1 MIHYFLWLY
10 VHCDIKPRE
19 LQTSQI
25 IASVLFFFLQFV
37 QYLSLSR
44 CLTTILWLTDY
55 LIWRESVR
63 EKIVKNKSEE
73 KNDYFFVPVAIHRAL
88 CLLSHLVWQSSEG
101 DSIIVILISWMKK
114 WRHERMS
121 TLSQLTAPG
130 EPGFEPLQPDSKACT
145 SPLH

>member
-1 MIHYFLWLY
+1 M
-10 VHCDIKPRE
+10 
-19 LQTSQI
+19 T
-25 IASVLFFFLQFV
+25 
-37 QYLSLSR
+37 
-44 CLTTILWLTDY
+44 
-55 LIWRESVR
+55 
-63 EKIVKNKSEE
+63 
-73 KNDYFFVPVAIHRAL
+73 FFVPVAIHRAL

-121 TLSQLTAPG
+121 TLPQLTAPG